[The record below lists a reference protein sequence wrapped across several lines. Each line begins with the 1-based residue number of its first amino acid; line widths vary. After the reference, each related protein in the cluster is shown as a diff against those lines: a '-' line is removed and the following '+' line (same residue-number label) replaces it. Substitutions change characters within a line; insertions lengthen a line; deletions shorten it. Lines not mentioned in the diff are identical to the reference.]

1 MGLHNRPYM
10 RDGFDSGGGRS
21 LGSVLGGMPKPKQ
34 AVKWLLIANVAI
46 FFAQMFLSGLT
57 SAMAVVPSAWWQVWR
72 YLTFQFLHGGI
83 LHLLFNMI
91 GLYFLGM
98 ILENAWGSKRFLKFY
113 LACGVVAGLSHVAI
127 TFAFNPAAMNV
138 RLVGASGGVY
148 AIVLA
153 CAVFFPRIQV
163 IVLFFPMPIRFAAML
178 FIGIAVYNIL
188 NGISAGGF
196 SSGISDAAHLGG
208 VGAAAV
214 WIWILPKLK
223 VGAVRRDSADKPGAW
238 QQKMQKLADEQAQID
253 SILAKIHENG
263 IASLTGHEK
272 KILRDAT
279 RRQQAED
286 RSMDKL

>member
-10 RDGFDSGGGRS
+10 RDDFNSGGGRS
-21 LGSVLGGMPKPKQ
+21 LGSVFGGMPRPKQ
-34 AVKWLLIANVAI
+34 AVKWLLIANVAV
-46 FFAQMFLSGLT
+46 FFLQQILLGLT
-57 SAMAVVPSAWWQVWR
+57 SATAVIPSAWWQVWR
-72 YLTFQFLHGGI
+72 YLTFQFLHGGPI
-83 LHLLFNMI
+83 HLLFNMI

-113 LACGVVAGLSHVAI
+113 LVCGAVAGLTHVAI
-127 TFAFNPAAMNV
+127 TFAFNPSGMNV

-178 FIGIAVYNIL
+178 FIGIAGYNIL
-188 NGISAGGF
+188 SGGF
-196 SSGISDAAHLGG
+196 NSGISDAAHLGG
-208 VGAAAV
+208 AGAAAV

-223 VGAVRRDSADKPGAW
+223 AGAVRRKSVDNRGAW
-238 QQKMQKLADEQAQID
+238 QRKMQKLADEQAQID

-263 IASLTGHEK
+263 IASLTGREK

-279 RRQQAED
+279 RRQQTED
-286 RSMDKL
+286 RGINRL